1 MGHLEQQ
8 DPAHEPE
15 VSLQH
20 GHTSLG
26 ALTVLGLSAQQIG
39 PGIALAG
46 GYMILYAG
54 NASWVSMLLALIV
67 SASIGAIVVTF
78 SRRLVASGGLMSYV
92 SSVLGPYGR
101 ALTGSGYLIGLLIAA
116 AAVTTG
122 VVIFTASF
130 LVQIGFTWAAS
141 PLAQG
146 ASAVVVAVLA
156 GAIAYRGV
164 DTSVKVSAV
173 LTFIGIPFVLWVT
186 IAAAVATPHYTL
198 APQFDFASSDFS
210 WSSIFQ
216 GALVA
221 LSYFVGFD
229 GLSAMAGETKNP
241 KKNLPRFIL
250 LLLGI
255 TGGAYVAILWF
266 QIPALNGGTELLAK
280 GDSPT
285 AVLAHLGNVGWLAA
299 PLDLLMAAATF
310 AGLVATF
317 NYGSRIVGTAA
328 EGRLL
333 PRGLAHVNP
342 KFRSPSRA
350 VIFLVVISAGI
361 PIAFEIFSATPP
373 LESSVLLY
381 TLFSYCY
388 FIPYVVAAVAAIVL
402 VVRERRANPV
412 MIAVYAFAG
421 ISFGYLLIYALTSA
435 GGGVFGALPWIAVIL
450 TAIGFVAL
458 IIADRRSSGAG
469 DALSDLL

>member
-1 MGHLEQQ
+1 MDHIDEQA
-8 DPAHEPE
+8 PAPDQE

-20 GHTSLG
+20 GHTSLR
-26 ALTVLGLSAQQIG
+26 ALTLLGLSAQQIG

-54 NASWVSMLLALIV
+54 SASWVSMLLSLVV

-101 ALTGSGYLIGLLIAA
+101 ALTGAGYLVGLFIAA

-130 LVQIGFTWAAS
+130 LVQVGLSWASS
-141 PLAQG
+141 PIAQ
-146 ASAVVVAVLA
+146 AVSAVVVAVLA

-164 DTSVKVSAV
+164 DTSVRISAI
-173 LTFIGIPFVLWVT
+173 LTFAGIPFVLWVT
-186 IAAAVATPHYTL
+186 IAAAIATPHYSL
-198 APQFDFASSDFS
+198 APQFDFGSGEFKWD
-210 WSSIFQ
+210 SIFQ

-229 GLSAMAGETKNP
+229 GLSAMAGETKDP
-241 KKNLPRFIL
+241 KRNLPRFIL

-255 TGGAYVAILWF
+255 TGGAYVSILWF
-266 QIPALNGGTELLAK
+266 QIPALGRGADLLAK

-317 NYGSRIVGTAA
+317 NYGSRIIGTAA
-328 EGRLL
+328 EARLL
-333 PRGLAHVNP
+333 PRTLAHVHP
-342 KFRSPSRA
+342 RFRSPSRS
-350 VIFLVVISAGI
+350 VVFLVIISAGI
-361 PIAFEIFSATPP
+361 PIAFEILAATPP

-381 TLFSYCY
+381 TLFSDCY
-388 FIPYVVAAVAAIVL
+388 FIPYIVAAVAAIVF
-402 VVRERRANPV
+402 VVRERRV
-412 MIAVYAFAG
+412 KVLMLIIYAFAG
-421 ISFGYLLIYALTSA
+421 VSFGYLLVYALTSS
-435 GGGVFGALPWIAVIL
+435 GGGAFGLLPWIAVGL
-450 TAIGFVAL
+450 TVLGFVAL
-458 IIADRRSSGAG
+458 LIVDRRNASGS

>member
-1 MGHLEQQ
+1 MLEQR
-8 DPAHEPE
+8 EPTQE
-15 VSLQH
+15 PQVGLQH

-54 NASWVSMLLALIV
+54 NASWVSMLLSLVV

-92 SSVLGPYGR
+92 SSVLGPVGR
-101 ALTGSGYLIGLLIAA
+101 ALTGAGYLIGLLIAA

-130 LVQIGFTWAAS
+130 LVQIGLSWASS
-141 PLAQG
+141 PLAQ
-146 ASAVVVAVLA
+146 AVSAVVVAVLA
-156 GAIAYRGV
+156 GTVAFRGV

-173 LTFIGIPFVLWVT
+173 LTFVGIPFVLWVT
-186 IAAAVATPHYTL
+186 IAAAVATPGYSL
-198 APQFDFASSDFS
+198 VPQFDFGSGDFK
-210 WSSIFQ
+210 WDSIFQ

-241 KKNLPRFIL
+241 KRNLPRFIL

-266 QIPALNGGTELLAK
+266 QIPALGRGAELLAK

-310 AGLVATF
+310 AGLIATF
-317 NYGSRIVGTAA
+317 NYGSRIIGTAA
-328 EGRLL
+328 EARLL
-333 PRGLAHVNP
+333 PRGLAHVNVR
-342 KFRSPSRA
+342 FRSPSRA
-350 VIFLVVISAGI
+350 VGLLVIISAGI
-361 PIAFEIFSATPP
+361 PIAFEIIAASPP

-388 FIPYVVAAVAAIVL
+388 FVPYVVAAIAAIVL
-402 VVRERRANPV
+402 VWREGRPRV
-412 MIAVYAFAG
+412 LMLLVYAFAAV
-421 ISFGYLLIYALTSA
+421 SFAYLLVYALTSA
-435 GGGVFGALPWIAVIL
+435 GGGVFGALPWVALAL
-450 TAIGFVAL
+450 TVVGFVAL
-458 IIADRRSSGAG
+458 LIVDKRNAGAG
-469 DALSDLL
+469 DTLTDLL

>member
-1 MGHLEQQ
+1 MEHLEQR
-8 DPAHEPE
+8 EPTSKPE
-15 VSLQH
+15 ATLDH
-20 GHTSLG
+20 GHTSLMS
-26 ALTVLGLSAQQIG
+26 LTVLGLSAQQIG

-54 NASWVSMLLALIV
+54 NASWVSMLLALVV

-92 SSVLGPYGR
+92 ASVLGRYAS
-101 ALTGSGYLIGLLIAA
+101 ALTGAGYIVGLLIAV

-130 LVQIGFTWAAS
+130 LVQLGFTWAAS
-141 PLAQG
+141 PLAQ
-146 ASAVVVAVLA
+146 AISAAVVAILA

-173 LTFIGIPFVLWVT
+173 LTFVGIPFVLWVT
-186 IAAAVATPHYTL
+186 IAAAVSTPHYSL
-198 APQFDFASSDFS
+198 AAQFAFHRPDFS

-229 GLSAMAGETKNP
+229 GLSAMAGETKDP
-241 KKNLPRFIL
+241 KKNLPRFIV

-255 TGGAYVAILWF
+255 TGGAYVTILWF
-266 QIPALNGGTELLAK
+266 QIPALGRGAAMLQR

-328 EGRLL
+328 EARLL
-333 PRGLAHVNP
+333 PRGLAHVNAR
-342 KFRSPSRA
+342 FRSPSRA
-350 VIFLVVISAGI
+350 VIFLVIVSGGI
-361 PIAFEIFSATPP
+361 PIIFQLVSSTPP

-388 FIPYVVAAVAAIVL
+388 FIPYIVAGVAAVVLVAKEGRPNIFLVFVFVFAIV
-402 VVRERRANPV
+402 
-412 MIAVYAFAG
+412 
-421 ISFGYLLIYALTSA
+421 SFGYLLLYALTSA
-435 GGGVFGALPWIAVIL
+435 GGGVFGALPWIAMIITLVGL
-450 TAIGFVAL
+450 VAL
-458 IIADRRSSGAG
+458 LIAERRNADSA
-469 DALSDLL
+469 DALADLL